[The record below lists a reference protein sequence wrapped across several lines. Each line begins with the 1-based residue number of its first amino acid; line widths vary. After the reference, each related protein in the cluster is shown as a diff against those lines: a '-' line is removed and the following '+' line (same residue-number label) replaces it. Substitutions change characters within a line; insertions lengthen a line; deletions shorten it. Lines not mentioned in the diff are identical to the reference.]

1 MERIKTYKSY
11 KKIVKGDGLKQQL
24 FLKRY
29 VIDND
34 INRLLLFH
42 GIGTGKTRSSILIAE
57 ALIKQNSKFKVNVIL
72 PARLKTNYIDEL
84 MIYFDTIPKLK
95 DLSKEK
101 KMDYLEDRYE
111 IMSYEFIINLFK
123 KSTDINE
130 TLKKFTKNRILIIDE
145 FHNLIANSIQEDA
158 IDDIHNK
165 NKLKIINK
173 DPIRA
178 LLMRYIAR
186 YAHPSCKMFFLSA
199 TPVFDNYRQFIELV
213 KLLNKDEIK
222 KDKNLNHLIPYLK
235 GKISYYN
242 SDDRS
247 DFPSVSYDNL
257 EIPLSNE
264 QFKKML
270 SLQKYE
276 NPGDDS
282 NDEESFMMKQR
293 QIGISLSDNASKVI
307 NNLDKYSPKL
317 KMLFKLIERNEGKH
331 LIYSNFVG
339 YCLKIIQKYLDKNGW
354 VNYLSGKKNKYKSYV
369 LWDGSLKDDD
379 KIKIKEILNS
389 KDNIDGNKIRV
400 ILGSPSIKEGISF
413 KHIQH
418 LHQIDP
424 VWNISAKNQ
433 IEGRCIRF
441 KSHED
446 ISPIDTKL
454 KREVVVHNYI
464 CIAPKG
470 EKRRSDSNS
479 NIKQEDNKNI
489 EKRLIS
495 IINSTKKRV
504 LIYSRD
510 IKMYVPILQK
520 IMKKYNFIK
529 YSSKKHDYNNSDN
542 DNDNKIYAF
551 LTRKKMIDNMKINIL
566 LAKADID
573 KFEGKRYN
581 FDDIIKR
588 SLSSSALSAKREKP
602 EGFMT
607 CDEKIYYNIIP
618 KKEKL
623 IKKIEVIL
631 KKSAVDYYLY
641 NSSLSRTPS
650 ISNEIKFSSNDLTNI
665 RDYKDG
671 ITKNGN
677 RCPKKRRPINGFCPS
692 KYKLAKNKHG
702 NDCCYK
708 KKKI

>member
-24 FLKRY
+24 FLKKY
-29 VIDND
+29 VVDND
-34 INRLLLFH
+34 I
-42 GIGTGKTRSSILIAE
+42 
-57 ALIKQNSKFKVNVIL
+57 
-72 PARLKTNYIDEL
+72 
-84 MIYFDTIPKLK
+84 
-95 DLSKEK
+95 
-101 KMDYLEDRYE
+101 

-130 TLKKFTKNRILIIDE
+130 TLNKFTKNRILIIDE
-145 FHNLIANSIQEDA
+145 FHNLIANSIQEEA

-165 NKLKIINK
+165 NKLNIINK

-317 KMLFKLIERNEGKH
+317 KILFKLIERNEGKH

-339 YCLKIIQKYLDKNGW
+339 HCLKIIQKYLDKNGW

-470 EKRRSDSNS
+470 EKRRSGSNS
-479 NIKQEDNKNI
+479 SSKQEDNKNI

-529 YSSKKHDYNNSDN
+529 YSSKKHDYNNSS

-588 SLSSSALSAKREKP
+588 SSSASSSSAKREKP

-650 ISNEIKFSSNDLTNI
+650 ISNEVKFSSNDLTNL

-671 ITKNGN
+671 IKKNGN